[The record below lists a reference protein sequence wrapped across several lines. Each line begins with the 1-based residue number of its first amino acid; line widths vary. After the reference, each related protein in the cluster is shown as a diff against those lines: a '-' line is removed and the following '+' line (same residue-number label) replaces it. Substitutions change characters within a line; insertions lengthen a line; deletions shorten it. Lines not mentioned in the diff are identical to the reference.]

1 MTQTIPSRM
10 QFNIQTD
17 DTLTW
22 NVEPLMHEIRHAL
35 KNLLEQEQS
44 SVIDL
49 RSLPLAPGEEQKIL
63 DMLGRGEVSAS
74 LNALGD
80 SEVYET
86 TYPGVWLVTHY
97 NDNDDIVGRFI
108 EVTTIPEILMSQRPD
123 ITDAHERL
131 VNLLDTETLSEH

>member
-1 MTQTIPSRM
+1 MTQTIPSGM

-17 DTLTW
+17 ETLTW

-35 KNLLEQEQS
+35 KNLIEQQQS

-63 DMLGRGEVSAS
+63 ELLGRGEVSAN
-74 LNALGD
+74 LDALGD

-86 TYPGVWLVTHY
+86 TYPGVWLVTHF

-108 EVTTIPEILMSQRPD
+108 EVTTIPEILMSQQPD

>member
-10 QFNIQTD
+10 QFNIQAD

-63 DMLGRGEVSAS
+63 DLLGRGEVSAN